1 MIKPNVPPDA
11 SAESVP
17 PNLPATNPPRMA
29 YEDDL
34 WKRRYNGLEAM
45 MGQVDNALNQKF
57 MGVEA
62 LGRVIE
68 GFRLFAEGQYTYFRT
83 QPPPP
88 SYQRELALRITLNK
102 LGEDLEV
109 IERIACQRSASR
121 TNATLAKRLALTD
134 FLAYEAMRP
143 VFGDLLPEGGTVL
156 TYFQKSPEIRV
167 IPYTNVALIGMP
179 YSCLTENRDLL
190 ALPHEV
196 GHYIYWNAL
205 NLKPSRFLGSDLRVA
220 DLLQWQLRKAF
231 PMLSDYALAWT
242 EEAFADCYG
251 AWLAGAYLAKD
262 SQDYEVEYAPT
273 NLLRDDGE
281 HPLPAIRPYSHI
293 QMLRNQGQSGWADQ
307 LRTEW
312 RDAVQ
317 AAFYCDPEMTQ
328 FTPQGGKQ
336 LVSLA
341 EARDDGLLKMAS
353 VAQTWL
359 DQIGPSRRALSF
371 WQSIAPPPY
380 ADYAAARNA
389 SSNLYEDFSTK
400 MVDLTKNGVPP
411 AGAPN
416 TEKFIWGEYRAALLL
431 QDQSRVAQMTP
442 DQQEAYKQN
451 EWLVILE
458 AGGWTTG
465 PNDPKRTR

>member
-11 SAESVP
+11 TAESAP
-17 PNLPATNPPRMA
+17 PNPPRANPPRMV

-34 WKRRYNGLEAM
+34 WVRRYNGLKAM

-57 MGVEA
+57 LGVEA
-62 LGRVIE
+62 LGCVID
-68 GFRLFAEGQYTYFRT
+68 GFKLFAEGQYTYFRT
-83 QPPPP
+83 QQPPPT
-88 SYQRELALRITLNK
+88 YQRELGLRITLNK
-102 LGEDLEV
+102 LSQDLEV

-134 FLAYEAMRP
+134 ALAYEAMRP
-143 VFGDLLPEGGTVL
+143 VFGDLLHEGATVL

-179 YSCLTENRDLL
+179 YSCLTEDRDLL

-205 NLKPSRFLGSDLRVA
+205 NAKPSRFLGSDLRVA

-251 AWLAGAYLAKD
+251 AWVAGPYLAKD

-307 LRTEW
+307 LRSEW

-328 FTPQGGKQ
+328 FTPQGGNQ

-341 EARDDGLLKMAS
+341 EARDNGLLKMAS
-353 VAQTWL
+353 VVQTWL
-359 DQIGPSRRALSF
+359 DQIGSARRALSF
-371 WQSIAPPPY
+371 WQSISPPPY
-380 ADYAAARNA
+380 ADYAAAGKA
-389 SSNLYEDFSTK
+389 SPDLYTDFSNALQSLAN
-400 MVDLTKNGVPP
+400 VAVPP
-411 AGAPN
+411 VASCEWYASWDDY
-416 TEKFIWGEYRAALLL
+416 KSALLL
-431 QDQSRVAQMTP
+431 RDRNRVAQMTP
-442 DQQEAYKQN
+442 NPPEPYQQN
-451 EWLVILE
+451 EWLVVLE